1 MESNKTVIMVMSG
14 GPEAPLIF
22 GDLEYDSRVIYLKK
36 PFLDINS
43 ILSIL
48 RKFHLATRINHFFPL
63 PFRKVW
69 DNSLSLSS
77 VNFNNED
84 KYNVI
89 FINTSIIK
97 YNIPYLFQLKEKYNI
112 RYYLY
117 MLDSVNTERGNEVKR
132 YIETEG
138 LIDKIY
144 SFDNSDCKTFGF
156 SYFVQPISKLRHIE
170 NKQPKYDLYFLGRTK
185 RRENELLKMV
195 DKYNKILNL
204 NIKIV
209 SDNQAEKE
217 KLLSSG
223 VYSDYISY
231 EENIKN
237 ILYSKVILEV
247 IQENQSG
254 NTLRY
259 QEAILY
265 NRKLLTNNKNIIN
278 MPFYNSKYM
287 RVFTDITE
295 LDINWIK
302 NNEIITYNYNNE
314 FSASKLVDDIVK
326 D

>member
-1 MESNKTVIMVMSG
+1 
-14 GPEAPLIF
+14 
-22 GDLEYDSRVIYLKK
+22 
-36 PFLDINS
+36 
-43 ILSIL
+43 
-48 RKFHLATRINHFFPL
+48 
-63 PFRKVW
+63 
-69 DNSLSLSS
+69 
-77 VNFNNED
+77 
-84 KYNVI
+84 
-89 FINTSIIK
+89 
-97 YNIPYLFQLKEKYNI
+97 
-112 RYYLY
+112 
-117 MLDSVNTERGNEVKR
+117 
-132 YIETEG
+132 
-138 LIDKIY
+138 
-144 SFDNSDCKTFGF
+144 
-156 SYFVQPISKLRHIE
+156 
-170 NKQPKYDLYFLGRTK
+170 
-185 RRENELLKMV
+185 MV

-265 NRKLLTNNKNIIN
+265 NRKLLTNNENIIN

>member
-14 GPEAPLIF
+14 GPEAPLVF
-22 GDLEYDSRVIYLKK
+22 GDLEYDSRVIYLKQ
-36 PFLDINS
+36 PLLDVNP

-48 RKFHLATRINHFFPL
+48 RKCHLATRINRLLPL
-63 PFRKVW
+63 PFRKLW
-69 DNSLSLSS
+69 DNTLSLNS
-77 VNFNNED
+77 VDFNAED
-84 KYNVI
+84 KYSVI
-89 FINTSIIK
+89 FIITSIVK
-97 YNIPYLFQLKEKYNI
+97 YNIPYLFHLKKKYNI

-117 MLDSVNTERGNEVKR
+117 MLDSVNTERGKEVKR
-132 YIETEG
+132 YIDTEG

-144 SFDNSDCKTFGF
+144 SFDNLDCKKFGF

-170 NKQPKYDLYFLGRTK
+170 NKQPRYDLYFLGRTK

-195 DKYNKILNL
+195 DKYKKILNL
-204 NIKIV
+204 NIKVV

-223 VYSDYISY
+223 VYSDYIAY

-237 ILYSKVILEV
+237 ILDSKVILEV
-247 IQENQSG
+247 VQENQSG

-302 NNEIITYNYNNE
+302 DNEMVTYNYHNE
-314 FSASKLVDDIVK
+314 FSASKLVDDIIK